1 MNAKQFLRRAYKLNV
16 RIDSKLE
23 QLEHWKSLAFKITS
37 VLKADFVDNGSRPKS
52 TMENAVVKIVV
63 AENELNDAIER
74 FINIKKDI
82 NETLD
87 LMDNENERILL
98 ELRYL
103 CFNSWE
109 EIAVKMNICVSYTF
123 ELHKNALKSLNKI
136 LESKGYIYE

>member
-37 VLKADFVDNGSRPKS
+37 ILKADFVDNGSRTKS
-52 TMENAVVKIVV
+52 PMENAVVKIVV

>member
-52 TMENAVVKIVV
+52 PMENAVVRIVV

-136 LESKGYIYE
+136 LESKGYI